1 MTRKKTTSW
10 KTWSWCWPSQPR
22 CRGWVWSWETLKGP
36 HYCRRPGAQNRKCL
50 LTYWPFYF
58 VWPCNLTSQDH
69 GYSCRTYVCFLFYSF
84 PTPRVDSVLE
94 IYISSSQLV
103 SGQAHAFWD
112 VEMRAETNA
121 ITSLSKSPRQIC
133 FQMLSFG
140 FSPSSCIYINLVFLF
155 MQRSGCTWRN
165 EYRSAGSQNGVDGEA
180 THSGR
185 IPILKLI
192 TEKGGNL
199 NAKAKRGGILSS
211 TVSRVFNSLN
221 MSCCFWAATSKVARG
236 IELDVCIQVLW
247 YKL

>member
-1 MTRKKTTSW
+1 MVLAITAMLQGMSVKLRDAE
-10 KTWSWCWPSQPR
+10 
-22 CRGWVWSWETLKGP
+22 GATLLQKAWGTEQEMP
-36 HYCRRPGAQNRKCL
+36 VNVLA
-50 LTYWPFYF
+50 
-58 VWPCNLTSQDH
+58 
-69 GYSCRTYVCFLFYSF
+69 FLFCLTLQLNFPRPWVILQDICLFLVLSF

-165 EYRSAGSQNGVDGEA
+165 EYRSAGAQNGVDREA

-211 TVSRVFNSLN
+211 TVSREFNSLK
-221 MSCCFWAATSKVARG
+221 MSCCLWAAMSKVARG